1 MSKMPNPFEDISAE
15 VKHTADQVVEQALG
29 SMDTYFDY
37 LERTISSS
45 PSGGTEFGEK
55 LKTYAARNIAAT
67 HQFIKRL
74 SRAKDFQDVV
84 RIQTKFMQSQLKEFG
99 EQTKS
104 LGEAYTRSGSGCG
117 QGTFQNVSSVS
128 DGPVTSRSFS
138 RFRMGR

>member
-1 MSKMPNPFEDISAE
+1 MPHQLLCDSGTLTMSKMPSPFEDISAE

-29 SMDTYFDY
+29 SMDTYFNY

-67 HQFIKRL
+67 HEFIKQL

-104 LGEAYTRSGSGCG
+104 LGEAYTKAAAGAVKAP
-117 QGTFQNVSSVS
+117 FK
-128 DGPVTSRSFS
+128 TSPR
-138 RFRMGR
+138 

>member
-15 VKHTADQVVEQALG
+15 VKHTADLVVLQALG

-67 HQFIKRL
+67 HEFIKQL

-104 LGEAYTRSGSGCG
+104 LGVIPKQQRVRSRHLSKRLLGKRWTGDFP
-117 QGTFQNVSSVS
+117 QL
-128 DGPVTSRSFS
+128 
-138 RFRMGR
+138 